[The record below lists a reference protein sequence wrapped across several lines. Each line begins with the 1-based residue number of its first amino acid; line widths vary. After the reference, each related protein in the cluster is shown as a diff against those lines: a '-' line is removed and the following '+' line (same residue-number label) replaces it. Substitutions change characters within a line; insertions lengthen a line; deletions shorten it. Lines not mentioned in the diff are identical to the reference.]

1 MIHHFF
7 SKQFLV
13 FLVTGG
19 IAAFVNFF
27 SRILFNLYW
36 SFSTSVILAY
46 IAGMSTAFVLAK
58 LFVFKESTQSIH
70 RSAVIFVMV
79 NVVAAAQTWG
89 ISVGLD
95 YYVLPKLGIKDY
107 APEIAHAA
115 GILFPVFTSY
125 LGHKR
130 WSFK

>member
-1 MIHHFF
+1 MTHHFF
-7 SKQFLV
+7 SRQFLV

-19 IAAFVNFF
+19 IAALVNFF

-46 IAGMSTAFVLAK
+46 LAGMCTAFVLAK
-58 LFVFKESTQSIH
+58 FFVFKESAQSIH
-70 RSAVIFVMV
+70 RSAVIFALV
-79 NVVAAAQTWG
+79 NVVAVAQTWS
-89 ISVGLD
+89 ISMGLD
-95 YYVLPKLGIKDY
+95 YYILPKLGVTHF

-115 GILFPVFTSY
+115 GVLFPVFTSF

-130 WSFK
+130 WSFQ

>member
-1 MIHHFF
+1 VIHHFF
-7 SKQFLV
+7 SKQFLI

-19 IAAFVNFF
+19 IAALVNFF
-27 SRILFNLYW
+27 SRMLFNLYW
-36 SFSTSVILAY
+36 NFSTSVLLAY
-46 IAGMSTAFVLAK
+46 LVGMFTAFILAK

-70 RSAVIFVMV
+70 HSAVIFGLV

-89 ISVGLD
+89 ISMGLD
-95 YYVLPKLGIKDY
+95 YYILPEFGVTHF

-115 GILFPVFTSY
+115 GVLFPVFTSY

-130 WSFK
+130 CSFK

>member
-7 SKQFLV
+7 SRQFLV

-19 IAAFVNFF
+19 IAAIVNFF

-46 IAGMSTAFVLAK
+46 LAGMCTAFVLAK
-58 LFVFKESTQSIH
+58 LFVFKEGTQSIH
-70 RSAVIFVMV
+70 RSIVIFALV
-79 NVVAAAQTWG
+79 NVVAVAQTWG
-89 ISVGLD
+89 ISMGLD
-95 YYVLPKLGIKDY
+95 YYILPGLGVTNFT
-107 APEIAHAA
+107 PEIAHAT
-115 GILFPVFTSY
+115 GVLFPVFTSY

>member
-1 MIHHFF
+1 VIHHFF

-19 IAAFVNFF
+19 IAALINFF

-46 IAGMSTAFVLAK
+46 LAGMCTAFVLAK

-70 RSAVIFVMV
+70 RSAVIFALV
-79 NVVAAAQTWG
+79 NVIAVAQTWG
-89 ISVGLD
+89 VSMGLD
-95 YYVLPKLGIKDY
+95 YYILPNIGIARF
-107 APEIAHAA
+107 APEIAHAV
-115 GILFPVFTSY
+115 GIIFPIFTSY
-125 LGHKR
+125 LGHKY

>member
-7 SKQFLV
+7 SRQFLV

-19 IAAFVNFF
+19 IAALVNFF

-46 IAGMSTAFVLAK
+46 LSGMCVAFFLAK
-58 LFVFKESTQSIH
+58 LFVFKKSTQTFH
-70 RSAVIFVMV
+70 RSAVKFALI
-79 NVVAAAQTWG
+79 NVIAVAQTWG
-89 ISVGLD
+89 ISMVLD
-95 YYVLPKLGIKDY
+95 YYLLPRLGVVDFV
-107 APEIAHAA
+107 PEIAHAS
-115 GILFPVFTSY
+115 GVLFPAFTSY
-125 LGHKR
+125 LGHKH